1 MSLFYS
7 SKNFVYYQNI
17 ENKNMK
23 ALILAAGNG
32 TRMQPVTRGRHKSLM
47 PLFGLKIIE
56 RVILGAKEAG
66 ITEFVIVTGYK
77 GKDLRKFL
85 GSGEKYNISISF
97 VHNNNW
103 EKANGI
109 SALLAKEHFNENFA
123 LLMSDHVF
131 DPKTLSRIQRL
142 KLNKNECALAIDK
155 NLDRVLDVNDTTKV
169 LVKGNKIIGLN
180 KDLKNYNAYDTGMFI
195 CSPYIFEVLKKT
207 TALGKN
213 SLSDGMRVIA
223 KEGNLR
229 SLDNKGK
236 FWADCDTWED
246 IKFARKKF
254 INDLTKGEDGI
265 ISKQFNRKIST
276 LISRYLVNTS
286 ITPNMISFTI
296 LMMAI
301 PTFLLLASGIYPWL
315 ILGGLLIQLMSILDG
330 VDGEIAR
337 MKFARSSW
345 GEFLDANLDKYVDT
359 AAVAGMTLGFLKITG
374 NSWIIP
380 ISLFLIFGLGLDGYM
395 PNKFQVITGK
405 KLKFGMLK
413 IINIKRD
420 TRLLILSLGAIFN
433 LILLSFVVLLVF
445 YHFKVFIRLVSAKRI
460 SEHLKI

>member
-1 MSLFYS
+1 M
-7 SKNFVYYQNI
+7 
-17 ENKNMK
+17 
-23 ALILAAGNG
+23 
-32 TRMQPVTRGRHKSLM
+32 
-47 PLFGLKIIE
+47 
-56 RVILGAKEAG
+56 
-66 ITEFVIVTGYK
+66 
-77 GKDLRKFL
+77 
-85 GSGEKYNISISF
+85 
-97 VHNNNW
+97 
-103 EKANGI
+103 
-109 SALLAKEHFNENFA
+109 
-123 LLMSDHVF
+123 
-131 DPKTLSRIQRL
+131 
-142 KLNKNECALAIDK
+142 AIDK

-337 MKFARSSW
+337 MKFTRSSW

>member
-1 MSLFYS
+1 
-7 SKNFVYYQNI
+7 
-17 ENKNMK
+17 MK

-47 PLFGLKIIE
+47 PLLGLKIIE

-155 NLDRVLDVNDTTKV
+155 NLDRVLDINDTTKV

-296 LMMAI
+296 LIMAI
-301 PTFLLLASGIYPWL
+301 PTFLLLASGIYPGL

-405 KLKFGMLK
+405 KLKFGMLQ

>member
-1 MSLFYS
+1 
-7 SKNFVYYQNI
+7 
-17 ENKNMK
+17 MK

-47 PLFGLKIIE
+47 PLLGLKIIE

-337 MKFARSSW
+337 MKFTRSSW

>member
-1 MSLFYS
+1 
-7 SKNFVYYQNI
+7 
-17 ENKNMK
+17 MK

-47 PLFGLKIIE
+47 PLLGLKIIE

-131 DPKTLSRIQRL
+131 NPKTLSRIQRL

-155 NLDRVLDVNDTTKV
+155 NLDRVLDINDTTKV

-405 KLKFGMLK
+405 KLKFGMLQ

>member
-1 MSLFYS
+1 
-7 SKNFVYYQNI
+7 
-17 ENKNMK
+17 MK
-23 ALILAAGNG
+23 ALIIAAGNG
-32 TRMQPVTRGRHKSLM
+32 TRMQTVTRGRHKSLM
-47 PLFGLKIIE
+47 PLLGLKIIE

-460 SEHLKI
+460 SEQLKI

>member
-1 MSLFYS
+1 
-7 SKNFVYYQNI
+7 
-17 ENKNMK
+17 MK
-23 ALILAAGNG
+23 ALIIAAGNG
-32 TRMQPVTRGRHKSLM
+32 TRMQTVIRGRHKSLM
-47 PLFGLKIIE
+47 PLLGLKIIE

-66 ITEFVIVTGYK
+66 ISEFVIVTGYK

-337 MKFARSSW
+337 MKFTRSSW

-405 KLKFGMLK
+405 KLKFGMLQ

>member
-1 MSLFYS
+1 
-7 SKNFVYYQNI
+7 
-17 ENKNMK
+17 MK

-47 PLFGLKIIE
+47 PLLGLKIID

-66 ITEFVIVTGYK
+66 INEFVIVTGYK
-77 GKDLRKFL
+77 GNNLRKFL
-85 GSGEKYNISISF
+85 GSGGKYNVSISY
-97 VHNNNW
+97 VHNDNW

-109 SALLAKEHFNENFA
+109 SALLAKRHFSKNFT
-123 LLMSDHVF
+123 LLMGDHVF
-131 DPKTLSRIQRL
+131 DSKTLTRIQRL
-142 KLNKNECALAIDK
+142 KLKKNECALAIDK

-169 LVKGNKIIGLN
+169 LVKGNKIIDLN
-180 KDLKNYNAYDTGMFI
+180 KDLKNYNAYDTGLFI

-207 TALGKN
+207 TSLGKN
-213 SLSDGMRVIA
+213 SLSDGMRVIV
-223 KEGNLR
+223 KEGILR

-265 ISKQFNRKIST
+265 ISKRFNRKIST
-276 LISRYLVNTS
+276 LISGYLSNTP

-301 PTFLLLASGIYPWL
+301 PTFLLLSSGIYPWL

-330 VDGEIAR
+330 VDGELAR
-337 MKFARSSW
+337 MKFAGSSW

-359 AAVAGMTLGFLKITG
+359 AAVTGMTLGYIKITG
-374 NSWIIP
+374 NFWIIP

-395 PNKFQVITGK
+395 PNKFQVITGE
-405 KLKFGMLK
+405 KLKFNTIK
-413 IINIKRD
+413 FINIKRD
-420 TRLLILSLGAIFN
+420 ARLLILSLGAILN
-433 LILLSFVVLLVF
+433 LILYSFLVLLVL
-445 YHFKVFIRLVSAKRI
+445 YHLKVLIRLISAKRI
-460 SEHLKI
+460 SEKLKI

>member
-1 MSLFYS
+1 
-7 SKNFVYYQNI
+7 
-17 ENKNMK
+17 MK

-47 PLFGLKIIE
+47 PLLGLKIIE

-460 SEHLKI
+460 SEHLKILPNWI

>member
-1 MSLFYS
+1 
-7 SKNFVYYQNI
+7 
-17 ENKNMK
+17 MK

-32 TRMQPVTRGRHKSLM
+32 TRMQPVTRGQHKSLM
-47 PLFGLKIIE
+47 PLLGLRIIE

-66 ITEFVIVTGYK
+66 INEFVIVTGYK
-77 GKDLRKFL
+77 GNDLRKFL
-85 GSGEKYNISISF
+85 GSGEKFNVSVSY

-103 EKANGI
+103 GKTNGI

-131 DPKTLSRIQRL
+131 DPKTLLRIKRL
-142 KLNKNECALAIDK
+142 RLSKNECVLATDK
-155 NLDRVLDVNDTTKV
+155 NLDRVLDVSDTTKV
-169 LVKGNKIIGLN
+169 LVKGNKIIDLN
-180 KDLKNYNAYDTGMFI
+180 KNLNNYNAYDTGMFI
-195 CSPYIFEVLKKT
+195 CSPHIFEVLKKT
-207 TALGKN
+207 TSLRKN

-254 INDLTKGEDGI
+254 ISDLTKGEDGI
-265 ISKQFNRKIST
+265 ISKRFNRKIST

-286 ITPNMISFTI
+286 ITPNMISFTV
-296 LMMAI
+296 LLMAI
-301 PTFLLLASGIYPWL
+301 PTLLLLASGIYPWL

-330 VDGEIAR
+330 VDGELAR

-359 AAVAGMTLGFLKITG
+359 AAVAGMTLGYLKITG
-374 NSWIIP
+374 NYWIIP

-395 PNKFQVITGK
+395 PNKFQVITGQ

-413 IINIKRD
+413 VINIKRD
-420 TRLLILSLGAIFN
+420 ARLLILSLGAILN
-433 LILLSFVVLLVF
+433 LILLSFVTLLVF
-445 YHFKVFIRLVSAKRI
+445 YHLKVLIRLVSAKRI
-460 SEHLKI
+460 SQQLNTHKYIKTP

>member
-1 MSLFYS
+1 
-7 SKNFVYYQNI
+7 
-17 ENKNMK
+17 MK

-47 PLFGLKIIE
+47 PLLGLKIIE

-337 MKFARSSW
+337 MKFTRSSW

-405 KLKFGMLK
+405 KLKFGMLQ

>member
-1 MSLFYS
+1 MSVFSLP
-7 SKNFVYYQNI
+7 NI
-17 ENKNMK
+17 EKENMK

-47 PLFGLKIIE
+47 PLLGLKIIE

-66 ITEFVIVTGYK
+66 ISEFVIVTGYK

-85 GSGEKYNISISF
+85 GSGKKYNASISY

-109 SALLAKEHFNENFA
+109 SALLARKHFSENFA

-131 DPKTLSRIQRL
+131 DPNTLSRIQKL
-142 KLNKNECALAIDK
+142 KLKKNECVLAVDK
-155 NLDRVLDVNDTTKV
+155 NLDRVLDVDDTTKV
-169 LVKGNKIIGLN
+169 LGKNNKIVDLN

-195 CSPYIFEVLKKT
+195 CSPHIFEVLKKT
-207 TALGKN
+207 IAVAKN

-229 SLDNKGK
+229 SMDNKGK

-254 INDLTKGEDGI
+254 INTLTKDEDGI
-265 ISKQFNRKIST
+265 ISKRFNRKIST
-276 LISRYLVNTS
+276 LISRYLVNTP
-286 ITPNMISFTI
+286 ITPNIISFTI
-296 LMMAI
+296 LVMSI
-301 PTFLLLASGIYPWL
+301 PTFLLLAEGIYPWL
-315 ILGGLLIQLMSILDG
+315 IFGGLLIQLMSILDG

-337 MKFARSSW
+337 MKFRGSSW
-345 GEFLDANLDKYVDT
+345 GGFLDANLDKYVDT
-359 AAVAGMTLGFLKITG
+359 AVVAGMTLGYLKVTG
-374 NSWIIP
+374 DFWIIP

-395 PNKFQVITGK
+395 PNKFQVITGE
-405 KLKFGMLK
+405 KLKFSMLK

-420 TRLLILSLGAIFN
+420 TRLLILSLGAILN
-433 LILLSFVVLLVF
+433 LILLSFITLLVF
-445 YHFKVFIRLVSAKRI
+445 YHLKVFIRLISARRI
-460 SEHLKI
+460 SKQPKT

>member
-1 MSLFYS
+1 
-7 SKNFVYYQNI
+7 
-17 ENKNMK
+17 MK

-47 PLFGLKIIE
+47 PLLGLKIIE

-296 LMMAI
+296 LIMAI
-301 PTFLLLASGIYPWL
+301 PTFLLLASGIYPGL

-405 KLKFGMLK
+405 KLKFGMLQ